1 MGFEGKWTRR
11 RFFSTVAAGAAGA
24 AVGSSGMSAAAS
36 TSRAEQTF
44 QIGYQIFGW
53 GRYFP
58 SAWWQ
63 GAEET
68 SAIGYPGIEG
78 EYTIA
83 QIYEGREDEFR
94 EKMDGLNLQLSA
106 LYSTTDLE
114 RPAERYVNVYKNLK
128 AAEFCRK
135 MGAETLVLGGTEVE
149 ERSPEAFR
157 IFAEVATEL
166 GKRTFETYGVR
177 CGIHP
182 HRGSFIET
190 REHIERAMQD
200 SDPRYFFLAP
210 DTAHLVAG
218 GSDPVEV
225 FETYRSRINHVH
237 VKDHLPDP
245 SSPGRGS
252 VVPLGWGAI
261 DFSRLFEI
269 LSEERFTGWANVE
282 LDSAVGL
289 TQGQVAELAFE
300 YLVGLGLRIGRSS
313 G

>member
-1 MGFEGKWTRR
+1 M
-11 RFFSTVAAGAAGA
+11 AAGAAGA
-24 AVGSSGMSAAAS
+24 AAGSVGLNAAALS
-36 TSRAEQTF
+36 SRAGQTF

-58 SAWWQ
+58 SAWWR
-63 GAEET
+63 GAAET

-83 QIYEGREDEFR
+83 QIYQGREEEFR
-94 EKMDGLNLQLSA
+94 DKMEGMNLRLSA

-114 RPAERYVNVYKNLK
+114 RPAERYVNIYKNLK

-157 IFAEVATEL
+157 IFAETANEL
-166 GKRTFETYGVR
+166 GKRTFETHGVR
-177 CGIHP
+177 CGVHP

-200 SDPRYFFLAP
+200 SDPRFFFLAP

-237 VKDHLPDP
+237 VKDYLPDP
-245 SSPGRGS
+245 STPARGS
-252 VVPLGWGAI
+252 VVPLGWGTI
-261 DFSRLFEI
+261 DFPKLFEI
-269 LSEERFTGWANVE
+269 LKEESFAGWANVE

-289 TQGQVAELAFE
+289 TQGRVAELAFE
-300 YLVGLGLRIGRSS
+300 YLVRLGLQIGKGSN
-313 G
+313 